1 MFNILRLRSL
11 LNSDTFDISSLAE
24 SSEVSALL
32 SITDTL
38 LGEDLERRQLVISGL
53 VQGVGDF
60 EGVLCM

>member
-32 SITDTL
+32 SIADTL
-38 LGEDLERRQLVISGL
+38 LGEDLERRQLVITGL

-60 EGVLCM
+60 EGVPCM

>member
-24 SSEVSALL
+24 ASEVSALL
-32 SITDTL
+32 SIADTL
-38 LGEDLERRQLVISGL
+38 LGEDLERRQLVINGL

-60 EGVLCM
+60 EGVPCM